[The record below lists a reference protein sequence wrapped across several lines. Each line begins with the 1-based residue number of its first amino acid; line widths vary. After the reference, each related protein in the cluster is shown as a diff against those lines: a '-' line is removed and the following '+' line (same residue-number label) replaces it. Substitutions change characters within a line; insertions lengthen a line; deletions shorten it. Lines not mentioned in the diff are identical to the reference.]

1 MGCQESEG
9 VYEGAMRP
17 SLFVVFKLFVVVGRC
32 DRAIIICCI
41 EVFSPCTKVR

>member
-9 VYEGAMRP
+9 VYEGVIGP
-17 SLFVVFKLFVVVGRC
+17 SLFVVLKLFLVVGRC

-41 EVFSPCTKVR
+41 EVVSSCTKV